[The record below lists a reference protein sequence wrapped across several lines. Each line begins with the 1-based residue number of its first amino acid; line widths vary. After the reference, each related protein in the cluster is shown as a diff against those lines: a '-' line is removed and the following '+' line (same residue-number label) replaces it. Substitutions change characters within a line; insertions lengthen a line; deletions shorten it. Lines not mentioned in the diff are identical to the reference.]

1 MSNACYSVVLAELH
15 VLFRSLADSLDFE
28 HETGHLS
35 RCSELN
41 ALEL

>member
-1 MSNACYSVVLAELH
+1 MPTASYSVVLDELR

-35 RCSELN
+35 WYD
-41 ALEL
+41 

>member
-1 MSNACYSVVLAELH
+1 MPTACYSVVLAELH

-35 RCSELN
+35 WWD
-41 ALEL
+41 